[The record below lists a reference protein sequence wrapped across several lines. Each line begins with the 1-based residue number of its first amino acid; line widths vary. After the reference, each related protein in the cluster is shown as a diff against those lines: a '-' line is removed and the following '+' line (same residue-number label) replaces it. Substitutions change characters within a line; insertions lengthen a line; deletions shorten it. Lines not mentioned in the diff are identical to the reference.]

1 MNYLERSV
9 LTSLDPSMNA
19 ENPVGGEANAQASE
33 PAPQKSAPSPIASC
47 SSSTRGASSSGTVDL
62 RPHMGRKQAWD
73 AWRPGPYGAPTP
85 PSMEKR
91 LAEESALEMAAM
103 MGHGRQDGRARKI
116 RPRRTVDVGG
126 SMSRWTLMR
135 SLKTCPDE
143 HYFIRPCIDHLIE
156 FLPPQA
162 YSTNPSTSI
171 LTKYVHTST
180 NKIRCPI
187 NIVRFT
193 PDARRVLTGATS
205 GEFTLWNALTFNFET
220 ILQAHDTAVRGLDW
234 SKSGAWLVSG
244 DNNGIIKYFQ
254 PNMNNLQMFEGHK
267 DSIRDISFSPNDSRF
282 ASCGDDGVIKLWGFE
297 ERREERSF
305 TGHGWD
311 VKCVKWHPT
320 KGLICSGGKDSLVKF
335 WDPRIGK
342 CLATLHGHKN
352 SVQACAWN
360 PNGHS
365 VATASRDQLIKV
377 FDIRMMKELAN
388 LRGHKK
394 EVCSLAWH
402 PIHHDLLTSGGSDGS
417 IFYWCLPDSNPIDS
431 LDYAHDSNVWSLD
444 YHPLGHT
451 LVSGSNDHTTRFWS
465 RGRPG
470 VKIANDRFHVG
481 KERAREMGV
490 KDEEEQVDDFFVP
503 GLSNQFSHATVGS
516 FFGGGTFGQPPM
528 KDRNMPDQM
537 EPQMQLPPAFP
548 GGGFGG
554 NGPLGP
560 VGMGLPVLP
569 RPVDTV
575 GMGGGQDM
583 ASIPGFGRAV
593 DTSDN
598 SLPGLALNVNQ
609 INHPPQGSGWRRGP
623 LPSQEAAMGRDLGGF
638 GADVGH
644 QQPGKNRWRGNKGN
658 HNHHRQHQNRWSSN
672 LQNNHPIPQQQH
684 HGHHHHHLG
693 GPLSAGPGPAH
704 NNNMLIDEF
713 GREIPNQSP
722 NHKFK

>member
-1 MNYLERSV
+1 MTTAIINEGQEESR
-9 LTSLDPSMNA
+9 TS
-19 ENPVGGEANAQASE
+19 QT
-33 PAPQKSAPSPIASC
+33 PI
-47 SSSTRGASSSGTVDL
+47 SSRKGTTTTIDL
-62 RPHMGRKQAWD
+62 RPQTGRTQGWD
-73 AWRPGPYGAPTP
+73 AWRPGPYGPPTP

-205 GEFTLWNALTFNFET
+205 GEFTLWNGLTFNFET
-220 ILQAHDTAVRGLDW
+220 ILQAHDTAVRALDW
-234 SKSGAWLVSG
+234 SKSGSWLVSG

-282 ASCGDDGVIKLWGFE
+282 VSCADDGVIKLWGFE
-297 ERREERSF
+297 ERREERIF

-311 VKCVKWHPT
+311 VKCVKWHPS

-431 LDYAHDSNVWSLD
+431 LDYATIV
-444 YHPLGHT
+444 T
-451 LVSGSNDHTTRFWS
+451 
-465 RGRPG
+465 GRPG

-490 KDEEEQVDDFFVP
+490 KDEEEQVEDFFVP
-503 GLSNQFSHATVGS
+503 GLSNQFGHTTVGS
-516 FFGGGTFGQPPM
+516 FFGAGPFGQPPT
-528 KDRNMPDQM
+528 KNMNEM
-537 EPQMQLPPAFP
+537 EPQMQLGPLHM
-548 GGGFGG
+548 GGAFGG
-554 NGPLGP
+554 NGPTGP
-560 VGMGLPVLP
+560 SGMGLPIPP
-569 RPVDTV
+569 RPVDILT
-575 GMGGGQDM
+575 MGGNSGPDLG
-583 ASIPGFGRAV
+583 SIPGFGRAV
-593 DTSDN
+593 DTSEN
-598 SLPGLALNVNQ
+598 SLPGLSLNVNQ
-609 INHPPQGSGWRRGP
+609 MNHNSNQNSGWRRGP

-638 GADVGH
+638 GPDSSVNHH
-644 QQPGKNRWRGNKGN
+644 QSNNNNNNNNNNGKNRWRGNKSNNNNNNNQHG
-658 HNHHRQHQNRWSSN
+658 RQHHNNRWTSN
-672 LQNNHPIPQQQH
+672 QQNNNNNNQGLATHPLPQQP
-684 HGHHHHHLG
+684 HLLLNH
-693 GPLSAGPGPAH
+693 PLPMPTPSSTTGVPGLSTNNNH
-704 NNNMLIDEF
+704 NNNNLLIDEF
-713 GREIPNQSP
+713 GREIPNLNST
-722 NHKFK
+722 NHKYK

>member
-1 MNYLERSV
+1 
-9 LTSLDPSMNA
+9 MNA
-19 ENPVGGEANAQASE
+19 DTHPTSGDGDAQAEE
-33 PAPQKSAPSPIASC
+33 PTAKPSPSSPIAS
-47 SSSTRGASSSGTVDL
+47 SSTPNKASPIDL
-62 RPHMGRKQAWD
+62 RPRMGRKQGWD
-73 AWRPGPYGAPTP
+73 AWRPGPYGPPTP

-143 HYFIRPCIDHLIE
+143 QYFIRPCIDHLIE

-220 ILQAHDTAVRGLDW
+220 ILQAHDTAVRALDW

-282 ASCGDDGVIKLWGFE
+282 VSCGDDGVIKLWGFE
-297 ERREERSF
+297 ERREERNF

-365 VATASRDQLIKV
+365 IATASRDQLIKV

-431 LDYAHDSNVWSLD
+431 LDFAHDSNVWSLD

-490 KDEEEQVDDFFVP
+490 KDEEEQVEDFFVP
-503 GLSNQFSHATVGS
+503 GLSNQFGHATVGS
-516 FFGGGTFGQPPM
+516 FFGAGTFGQPST
-528 KDRNMPDQM
+528 KDRNMAEMDAQI
-537 EPQMQLPPAFP
+537 QIPPALM
-548 GGGFGG
+548 GGAFGA
-554 NGPLGP
+554 NGPS
-560 VGMGLPVLP
+560 VMGLPVPP
-569 RPVDTV
+569 RPAEAVAM
-575 GMGGGQDM
+575 GSGGGSGGQELP
-583 ASIPGFGRAV
+583 SIPGFGRAV

-598 SLPGLALNVNQ
+598 SLPGLALNSNQ
-609 INHPPQGSGWRRGP
+609 INHPPQNSGWRRGP
-623 LPSQEAAMGRDLGGF
+623 LPSQEVAMGRDLGGF
-638 GADVGH
+638 GGDMGH
-644 QQPGKNRWRGNKGN
+644 QQTGKNRWRGNKGN
-658 HNHHRQHQNRWSSN
+658 HNQHHRQHQNRWPSN
-672 LQNNHPIPQQQH
+672 LQNNHPAQQQH
-684 HGHHHHHLG
+684 HHHHHHHPVG
-693 GPLSAGPGPAH
+693 GPPGVGPGLG
-704 NNNMLIDEF
+704 NSNNMHIDEF
-713 GREIPNQSP
+713 GREIPHQTSSN
-722 NHKFK
+722 NKFK

>member
-1 MNYLERSV
+1 M
-9 LTSLDPSMNA
+9 
-19 ENPVGGEANAQASE
+19 Q
-33 PAPQKSAPSPIASC
+33 
-47 SSSTRGASSSGTVDL
+47 
-62 RPHMGRKQAWD
+62 
-73 AWRPGPYGAPTP
+73 
-85 PSMEKR
+85 KR
-91 LAEESALEMAAM
+91 LAEESALEMAAQ

-126 SMSRWTLMR
+126 SMSRWALMR

-143 HYFIRPCIDHLIE
+143 HYFIRPCVDHLIE

-220 ILQAHDTAVRGLDW
+220 ILQAHDTAVRALDW

-244 DNNGIIKYFQ
+244 DNNGVIKYFQ

-282 ASCGDDGVIKLWGFE
+282 ASCGDDGIIKLWGFE
-297 ERREERSF
+297 ERREERNF

-365 VATASRDQLIKV
+365 VATASRDQMIKV

-402 PIHHDLLTSGGSDGS
+402 PIHHELLTSGGSDGS

-431 LDYAHDSNVWSLD
+431 LDFAHDSNVWSLD

-470 VKIANDRFHVG
+470 IKIANDRFHIG

-490 KDEEEQVDDFFVP
+490 KDEEEPAEDFFVP
-503 GLSNQFSHATVGS
+503 GLGNQFGHGAVGT
-516 FFGGGTFGQPPM
+516 FFGVGTFAQATP
-528 KDRNMPDQM
+528 KDRNMTDTDAQTQM
-537 EPQMQLPPAFP
+537 PTAII

-554 NGPLGP
+554 NGPGI
-560 VGMGLPVLP
+560 GSGLNLQTAP
-569 RPVDTV
+569 RPTETTI
-575 GMGGGQDM
+575 MGGGDV

-598 SLPGLALNVNQ
+598 SLPGLALSTTQSTQN
-609 INHPPQGSGWRRGP
+609 IPQTSGWRRGP

-638 GADVGH
+638 GDKISH
-644 QQPGKNRWRGNKGN
+644 QPGGKNRWRGSKGHAN
-658 HNHHRQHQNRWSSN
+658 HHHRQHQSRWLNSA
-672 LQNNHPIPQQQH
+672 NNHALQH
-684 HGHHHHHLG
+684 SG
-693 GPLSAGPGPAH
+693 GSAGGAGSG
-704 NNNMLIDEF
+704 NNGNPLTDEF
-713 GREIPNQSP
+713 GREIPNHSST
-722 NHKFK
+722 NKFK